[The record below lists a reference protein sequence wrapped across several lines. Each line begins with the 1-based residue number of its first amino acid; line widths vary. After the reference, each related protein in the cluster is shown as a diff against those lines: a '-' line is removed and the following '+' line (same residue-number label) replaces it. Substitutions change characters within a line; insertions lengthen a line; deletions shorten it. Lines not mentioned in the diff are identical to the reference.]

1 MTQEWTSE
9 IWATIRP
16 EEAAALH
23 AAILAAHAQHD
34 LERLVDLYAIAADS
48 KEVEGD
54 VDATCFFL
62 TQAFVFALEAGVARA
77 HELNRR
83 LVAYG
88 RAWPLE

>member
-62 TQAFVFALEAGVARA
+62 TQAFVFALEAGAARA

>member
-34 LERLVDLYAIAADS
+34 LEQLVDLYAIAADS

-62 TQAFVFALEAGVARA
+62 TQAFVFALEAGAARA